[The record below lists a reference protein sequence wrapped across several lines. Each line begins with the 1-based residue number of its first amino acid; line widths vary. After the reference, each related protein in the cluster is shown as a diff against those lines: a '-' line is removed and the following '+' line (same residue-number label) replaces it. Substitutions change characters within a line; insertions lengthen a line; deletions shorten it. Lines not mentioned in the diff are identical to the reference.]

1 MELDLS
7 LEMCPDMIVRV
18 FCAITLMVFAIALFK
33 SIVTITKCSKTK
45 EKKEVESDDNRG
57 NQKRSTKTDVH

>member
-18 FCAITLMVFAIALFK
+18 FICIALMVAIAILAK
-33 SIVTITKCSKTK
+33 VAIVSAKYSKTK
-45 EKKEVESDDNRG
+45 DKKEVESDDDRG

>member
-18 FCAITLMVFAIALFK
+18 FICITLMVIVALFTKATIVATKQSK
-33 SIVTITKCSKTK
+33 SK

-57 NQKRSTKTDVH
+57 NQKISSKNDVH

>member
-7 LEMCPDMIVRV
+7 LEMCPDMIVWV
-18 FCAITLMVFAIALFK
+18 FICITLMVIIALFTKATIVAIKQSK
-33 SIVTITKCSKTK
+33 SK
-45 EKKEVESDDNRG
+45 EKKEAESDDNRG

>member
-1 MELDLS
+1 MRLDLY
-7 LEMCPDMIVRV
+7 LDLCPETIVNV
-18 FCAITLMVFAIALFK
+18 FICITVMVVMALFTKGAIVSSKQGK
-33 SIVTITKCSKTK
+33 SK